1 LINRLFRRRGVLP
14 EVLQAERAECGLACI
29 AMVASYFGKWVDL
42 NTLRRD
48 YPMSG
53 RGTGLKELIS
63 VASGLGLNA
72 RALRLE
78 PADLRHLQLPAV
90 LHWDMM
96 HFVVLRRV
104 LRGGIEVHD
113 PAVGRRRYSWSEVG
127 RHFTGVALEMLPG
140 RSFEAGKSTL
150 ISRLRDLFVRH
161 PGFNLAV
168 AQLVVLS
175 LCLQLASIGMAFYLQ
190 LVIDESLAK
199 QDRDFLVM
207 VALGFLLLALVT
219 VAMNYARDSVRLYF
233 SNQLGFQ
240 MVGNVFNHLMSL
252 PADFFEKR
260 HVGDLISRFSS
271 IREIRN
277 TLTEDIITVFLD
289 GVLALLTLLVMFY
302 FSPLLAWIALAFTVA
317 VATLRLAMIPT
328 FKALSEQKII
338 AEAATNSGLIENM
351 RAIEILK
358 FYGREV
364 PRIQQWRNA
373 YAEQIN
379 AQVMLSRFSINIE
392 AVYELLFGIENVLL
406 IYVAALLVLDGS
418 LSLGFLTAFVA
429 LKGNFSTSLKSFID
443 KLVQVRLLR
452 LQLER
457 VSDITCAPREF
468 DSFHLSRLRR
478 PIVGRLSLLDVGFRY
493 SGDPVPVLGNVHLE
507 VAPGEI
513 VALIGESGSGKST
526 LMKLAAGLLTPASG
540 SVQVDGADIRQF
552 GIREYRDA
560 CAGILQ
566 TDQLL
571 SGTLADN
578 ITLFAEEVD
587 HEQLERAAAMAG
599 VDDVVAALPMGYN
612 SLVGDM
618 GSALSAGQAQRI
630 LLARA
635 FYKGAKLLF
644 LDEAT
649 ANLDPQSEG
658 AILARLKEL
667 SRQSGVAILMVT
679 HREAPLA
686 IAARIYCCND
696 GCVTLL
702 PRNEIPSPK
711 TRST

>member
-1 LINRLFRRRGVLP
+1 MINRLFMRKGVLP

-42 NTLRRD
+42 NTLRRA
-48 YPMSG
+48 YPVSG

-63 VASGLGLNA
+63 VASGLGLQA

-78 PADLRHLQLPAV
+78 PTDLRHLQLPAV
-90 LHWDMM
+90 LHWDLM
-96 HFVVLRRV
+96 HFVVLKRV
-104 LRGGIEVHD
+104 LRGGIEIHD
-113 PAVGRRRYSWSEVG
+113 PAVGRRRYSWREVE
-127 RHFTGVALEMLPG
+127 RHFTGVALEVLPG
-140 RSFEAGKSTL
+140 RGFEVGKSTL
-150 ISRLRDLFVRH
+150 VSRLRDLFERH

-175 LCLQLASIGMAFYLQ
+175 LCLQLASIGTAFYLQ

-219 VAMNYARDSVRLYF
+219 VAMNYARESVRLYF

-260 HVGDLISRFSS
+260 HVGDLISRFSA

-277 TLTEDIITVFLD
+277 TLSEDIITVLLD
-289 GVLALLTLLVMFY
+289 GALALLTLAVMFY

-317 VATLRLAMIPT
+317 VAALRLAMIPT
-328 FKALSEQKII
+328 FKSLSEQKIV
-338 AEAATNSGLIENM
+338 AEAATNSGLIESM

-379 AQVMLSRFSINIE
+379 AQVTLSRFSINID

-406 IYVAALLVLDGS
+406 IYVAAVLVLDGG

-429 LKGNFSTSLKSFID
+429 LKGNFSNSLKSFID

-457 VSDITCAPREF
+457 VSDITCATREF
-468 DSFHLSRLRR
+468 DNFHLPRLRH
-478 PIVGRLSLLDVGFRY
+478 PIAGKLRLLDVGFRY
-493 SGDPVPVLGNVHLE
+493 SGDQVPVLEKVHLE
-507 VAPGEI
+507 IAPGEV

-540 SVQVDGADIRQF
+540 SVQMDGVDIRQI

-578 ITLFAEEVD
+578 ITLFSEEVD
-587 HEQLERAAAMAG
+587 HDQLERAAAMAG
-599 VDDVVAALPMGYN
+599 VDEVVAALPMGYN

-618 GSALSAGQAQRI
+618 GSSLSAGQAQRV

-635 FYKGAKLLF
+635 FYKRAKLLF

-649 ANLDPQSEG
+649 ANLDPQSEH
-658 AILARLKEL
+658 AILERLKDVSQRL
-667 SRQSGVAILMVT
+667 GVAVLMVT

-686 IAARIYCCND
+686 IAHRIYCCSD
-696 GCVTLL
+696 GCLTLL
-702 PRNEIPSPK
+702 HRDEMPSPK

>member
-1 LINRLFRRRGVLP
+1 MIGRLFMRKGVLP
-14 EVLQAERAECGLACI
+14 EVLQAERAECGLACM

-48 YPMSG
+48 NPVSG

-104 LRGGIEVHD
+104 RRGGIEIHD
-113 PAVGRRRYSWSEVG
+113 PAVGRRTYSWTEVE
-127 RHFTGVALEMLPG
+127 RHFTGVALEVLPG
-140 RSFEAGKSTL
+140 RSFEAGKSVL
-150 ISRLRDLFVRH
+150 VSRLRDLFVRH

-168 AQLVVLS
+168 TQLVGLS
-175 LCLQLASIGMAFYLQ
+175 LCLQLASIGTAFYLQ

-199 QDRDFLVM
+199 QDRDFLVV

-219 VAMNYARDSVRLYF
+219 VAMSYARDNVRLYF

-260 HVGDLISRFSS
+260 HVGDLISRFSA

-289 GVLALLTLLVMFY
+289 GVLALLTLAVMFY
-302 FSPLLAWIALAFTVA
+302 FSPLLASIALVFTVA

-328 FKALSEQKII
+328 FKALSEQKIV

-358 FYGREV
+358 FYGREI

-379 AQVMLSRFSINIE
+379 AQVTLSRFSINIE
-392 AVYELLFGIENVLL
+392 AVYQLLFGIENVLL
-406 IYVAALLVLDGS
+406 IYVAAVQVLDGS

-457 VSDITCAPREF
+457 VSDITCATREF
-468 DSFHLSRLRR
+468 DTFHLPRLRR
-478 PIVGRLSLLDVGFRY
+478 QIAGRLHLLDVGFRY
-493 SGDPVPVLGNVHLE
+493 SGDQVPVLEGVNLE

-526 LMKLAAGLLTPASG
+526 LMKLAAGLLVPVSG
-540 SVQVDGADIRQF
+540 RVQVDGVDIRQF

-578 ITLFAEEVD
+578 ITLFDDGVD
-587 HEQLERAAAMAG
+587 QVRLERAAAMAG
-599 VDDVVAALPMGYN
+599 IDEVVAALPMGYN

-618 GSALSAGQAQRI
+618 GSSLSAGQAQRV

-635 FYKGAKLLF
+635 LYKGAKLLF

-649 ANLDPQSEG
+649 ANLDPQSES
-658 AILARLKEL
+658 AVLERLKEAA
-667 SRQSGVAILMVT
+667 RQRGLAVLMVT

-686 IAARIYCCND
+686 IADRIYRCSK
-696 GCVTLL
+696 GRVTLL
-702 PRNEIPSPK
+702 PADEIPSSK
-711 TRST
+711 NRST